1 MRERGRMKTTPLAAA
16 ATGLSAVCLMGAL
29 AGCGGSSNKAT
40 AGITTPTTASP
51 TSGPLATSTSTT
63 TTGAPPTSVPPSTSS
78 IPATTVS
85 HTTVAP
91 IDTAIEVY
99 GNCATPSV
107 EPSEIVETCA
117 DYGTIFDGL
126 RWTSWTSTSATAVG
140 TGVYSH
146 CSPYCPKGTLQ
157 VADTKITLTVPVRT
171 TRGQLLWS
179 EIQENPEPP
188 GYETGPY
195 HGGPQP
201 LPTRPD

>member
-1 MRERGRMKTTPLAAA
+1 MKTTRLTRAVA

-29 AGCGGSSNKAT
+29 AGCGGSSNKAA
-40 AGITTPTTASP
+40 AGITTRTTASP
-51 TSGPLATSTSTT
+51 TSSPPATSTSTT
-63 TTGAPPTSVPPSTSS
+63 ATSAPPASVPPSTSS
-78 IPATTVS
+78 IPPATTVS
-85 HTTVAP
+85 RTTVAP
-91 IDTAIEVY
+91 TDTAIEVY
-99 GNCATPSV
+99 GNCANPSV

-126 RWTSWTSTSATAVG
+126 RWTSWTSASAKAVG

-157 VADTKITLTVPVRT
+157 VADTKVTLTVPVRT
-171 TRGQLLWS
+171 TGGQLLWS